1 MRISEIIW
9 KISISYIFSYFWIS
23 HFFLNSAFF
32 QPTIFIPISDAI
44 FGTENMIE
52 DFFYHFLHQRCTFF
66 RINHI
71 LPCFLVGTVSGRSN
85 GNCHIFGLQKRII
98 NHTETIRVFF
108 SRTIITV
115 VFPYPIPDIF
125 FFDRSAFYRQ
135 SHSDHRLNLFS
146 LPAQSKTNIRGLPD
160 TDIYTRIRLVHIGT
174 HSKNTFQ
181 NYQKYTLTVFKD
193 TLWEKV
199 LGY

>member
-1 MRISEIIW
+1 MSM
-9 KISISYIFSYFWIS
+9 FFWVKT
-23 HFFLNSAFF
+23 A
-32 QPTIFIPISDAI
+32 
-44 FGTENMIE
+44 
-52 DFFYHFLHQRCTFF
+52 
-66 RINHI
+66 I
-71 LPCFLVGTVSGRSN
+71 LPCFWIGTVLGRSN

-98 NHTETIRVFF
+98 NHTERIRVFF

-125 FFDRSAFYRQ
+125 SLIDLCRQ

-146 LPAQSKTNIRGLPD
+146 LPAQSKTNIRGIPD

-193 TLWEKV
+193 TLWEKSVRV
-199 LGY
+199 LTTVGTGNTVKYHNWNNWSDFKGS